1 MTRDT
6 QAVKVY
12 YLVLGLC
19 LEFCFFLQNT
29 RSCVLFSGSEHWQQV
44 AGADPASRCFILVGC
59 YRAFWYTTMNFFFES
74 VNSCENELWSWGLAC
89 LTKLLCSKSF
99 FFPCNQLGPVS
110 VRKANY
116 WTISHFHTLWEGV
129 LIVIPLLQRDS
140 LCRTMGWLPFWQIR
154 KHIMANTKLTF
165 FSVVSVH
172 FAFLSKPSFCALRYQ
187 CISPAC
193 HLFFISPLK
202 PSTHC
207 T

>member
-19 LEFCFFLQNT
+19 LEFCFFLHNT

-59 YRAFWYTTMNFFFES
+59 YRAFWYTTMNFFLSLWIHVKMNYGAEAWPALQ
-74 VNSCENELWSWGLAC
+74 SCCALNH
-89 LTKLLCSKSF
+89 F